1 MSPKS
6 TKPITAV
13 SKRTAAILPWL
24 MVGIP
29 MAVMLGIAAFR
40 EWSFEMTLIS
50 AMIAGM
56 VGGVLLTVVVIRG
69 VWR

>member
-1 MSPKS
+1 MHPKS
-6 TKPITAV
+6 MKAPAAV
-13 SKRTAAILPWL
+13 SKRTATILPWL
-24 MVGIP
+24 VVGIP

-69 VWR
+69 AWR